1 MLFPP
6 NFIIVVATRST
17 RKTPSTTLETR
28 VKDCRVL
35 LERVPEIEAMCMKKT
50 KSTEKVAAAKPED
63 NSPAKRVT
71 KVTRGTMKVAKNSEA
86 DVEITPLFP
95 PRKLRTRQI

>member
-28 VKDCRVL
+28 VKDCYVL
-35 LERVPEIEAMCMKKT
+35 LVRDKKVEAMCMKKT
-50 KSTEKVAAAKPED
+50 KSTEKVAPAKPED

-71 KVTRGTMKVAKNSEA
+71 KVTRGTMKVVKNSEA

-95 PRKLRTRQI
+95 PRKLRPRQI